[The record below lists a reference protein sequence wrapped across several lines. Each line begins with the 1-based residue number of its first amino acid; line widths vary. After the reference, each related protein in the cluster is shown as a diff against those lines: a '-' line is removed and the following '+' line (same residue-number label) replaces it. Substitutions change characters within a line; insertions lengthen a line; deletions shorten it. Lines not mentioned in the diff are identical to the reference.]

1 LGVDPTREMTRFVDS
16 LAAAGFDGVMNCP
29 TVTLIDGKF
38 RSDLEETGMGF
49 YLEVEV
55 LGYASRKG
63 LFTKAFCTTPDE
75 ALAMAEEKFGA
86 ENVACAALLDNL
98 AALYEAEMLYA
109 KAQPLYSRAL
119 DLRVKEFGARHPEVV
134 NSLINLA
141 LIYDAL
147 GDYGAAE
154 KMDARATEIIEA
166 GNRQS

>member
-1 LGVDPTREMTRFVDS
+1 MIAIRFAVLVAAAVILFVSPVNSASDS
-16 LAAAGFDGVMNCP
+16 LEDALNSSSALYEQGRFQEAIP
-29 TVTLIDGKF
+29 
-38 RSDLEETGMGF
+38 
-49 YLEVEV
+49 
-55 LGYASRKG
+55 YAEK
-63 LFTKAFCTTPDE
+63 

-166 GNRQS
+166 GNRHR